1 MNGSYSKI
9 LVTGGAGFIGS
20 HIVDRLLDEGFN
32 VRVFD
37 NLSTGDKKNLAQHES
52 KENLQFIEGDIRNFD
67 LVKKVVKGVDA
78 IFHEAALVSV
88 TRSVQNPL
96 LANEVN
102 VTGTLNLLKACVD
115 AKVKRFVFASSCAV
129 YGNSKILPNHEN
141 LMPIPLSPYAVSKLA
156 AENYVKVFHVVYG
169 LETVI
174 LRYFNV
180 YGPRQK
186 YSPYSGVISIFV
198 NRLLEG
204 KPLTIYGDG
213 TQSRD
218 FVYVRDVVEANILA
232 LSRQNAVG
240 EVINISA
247 GEAVTINTLT
257 NSLQKI
263 MDKTD
268 LELVYTETR
277 LGDIRNSFADIHK
290 AKTILGYTPKVS
302 INEGL
307 VNLVNWYANEF
318 PDVVNPEASQSRSV

>member
-1 MNGSYSKI
+1 LNRCYSKI

-37 NLSTGDKKNLAQHES
+37 NLSTGDKKNLAQHKS
-52 KENLQFIEGDIRNFD
+52 KKNLQFIEGDIRNFD
-67 LVKKVVKGVDA
+67 LVKKAVKGVDA

-88 TRSVQNPL
+88 TRSVEDPL

-129 YGNSKILPNHEN
+129 YGNSKILPNQEN
-141 LMPIPLSPYAVSKLA
+141 LMPMPLSPYAVSKLA

-186 YSPYSGVISIFV
+186 YGPYSGVISIFI
-198 NRLLEG
+198 NSLLED
-204 KPLTIYGDG
+204 KPPTIYGDG
-213 TQSRD
+213 KQTRD
-218 FVYVRDVVEANILA
+218 FVNVKDVIEANMLA
-232 LSRQNAVG
+232 LSKRNAAG
-240 EVINISA
+240 EVFNVST
-247 GEAVTINTLT
+247 GEAITINNLART
-257 NSLQKI
+257 LQKI
-263 MDKTD
+263 MGKTD
-268 LELVYTETR
+268 FEPVYADAR
-277 LGDIRNSFADIHK
+277 LGDVRDSYADIS
-290 AKTILGYTPKVS
+290 KTRKKLGYKPTVKLDKGL
-302 INEGL
+302 NEL
-307 VNLVNWYANEF
+307 IKWYAKN
-318 PDVVNPEASQSRSV
+318 